1 MKKIVSICFFAFCFL
16 LSYAQTDSVWMEGRV
31 TDAATGEPQS
41 LCEVQ
46 LHGSALHPCK
56 ASDSEASAIAFCDDQ
71 GYFSIGW
78 VPVGVYTLSVLS
90 EGKTLHYA
98 ELKLEENAMVNIAL
112 MNSDTVMFRALRTVT
127 VTETKHK
134 LGDRLITSP
143 DDPRLW
149 NFNNNP
155 ILYGIGPA
163 SSSCG
168 NSRGADYFSD
178 KRNLAAW
185 RPAWLDAPFTK
196 KVKIT
201 SSSENQ
207 KKD

>member
-1 MKKIVSICFFAFCFL
+1 MRKIVSICFFAFCLL

-31 TDAATGEPQS
+31 TNAATGEPQS

-46 LHGSALHPCK
+46 LHGSI
-56 ASDSEASAIAFCDDQ
+56 SSIAFCDDQ

-143 DDPRLW
+143 DDMRLW

>member
-1 MKKIVSICFFAFCFL
+1 MKKVVSICIFALYCF
-16 LSYAQTDSVWMEGRV
+16 LSYAQTDSVWVEGRV
-31 TDAATGEPQS
+31 TNAITGEPQS

-46 LHGSALHPCK
+46 LQGSFA
-56 ASDSEASAIAFCDDQ
+56 AIAFCDKQ
-71 GYFSIGW
+71 GYFSVGW

-98 ELKLEENAMVNIAL
+98 ELALDENAMVNIAL
-112 MNSDTVMFRALRTVT
+112 MNDDTLKFRTLKPAL
-127 VTETKHK
+127 VTETRHK

-178 KRNLAAW
+178 KRKLAAW
-185 RPAWLDAPFTK
+185 RPAWLDSPFTK